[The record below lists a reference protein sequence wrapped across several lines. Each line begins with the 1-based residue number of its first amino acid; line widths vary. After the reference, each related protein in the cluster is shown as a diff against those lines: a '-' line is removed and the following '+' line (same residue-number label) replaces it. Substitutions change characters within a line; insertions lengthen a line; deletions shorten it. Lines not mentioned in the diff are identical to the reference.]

1 MSRTTTGRG
10 QRAPKGV
17 MKRLIR
23 TIFEFYPMLLPITL
37 CGILVNAIVSS
48 VTSIFM
54 QNAISIVE

>member
-23 TIFEFYPMLLPITL
+23 TIFEFYPVLLPITL
-37 CGILVNAIVSS
+37 GCILVNAIVSS
-48 VTSIFM
+48 VPPFSCRMPFPL
-54 QNAISIVE
+54 